1 MTDYEIADLAASNT
15 QLFQGL
21 FSLLQMQG
29 SLIIQNLTL
38 FYSLVFGYV
47 LAAYVVGRKL
57 TTVQAVILSVL
68 YLAAAIYNRLS
79 GVIIVG
85 GMIELNRQMD
95 EMLGMVAPK
104 GLMSQEGQVVIAV
117 FVILSILASL
127 YFMWSVRHPK
137 TESPLK

>member
-1 MTDYEIADLAASNT
+1 MTDYEIADLAASNA

-47 LAAYVVGRKL
+47 LAAYVVGRRL
-57 TTVQAVILSVL
+57 TTVQAAILSVL

-95 EMLGMVAPK
+95 EMVGMVAPK
-104 GLMSQEGQVVIAV
+104 GLMSQEGQIVIAV
-117 FVILSILASL
+117 FVILSMLASL

-137 TESPLK
+137 TE